1 MYHLNFCLRQFL
13 AKYEA
18 KMFIKAWKT
27 HFLDVLE
34 PFYSE
39 LNKQDCSLNIKVCQ
53 FSVSKNCLGVLD
65 HFVGLVL
72 KVFSTIGRD
81 WPKHLNRIISGSF
94 TQTLLDFFF
103 N

>member
-1 MYHLNFCLRQFL
+1 MYHLNFYLRQFL
-13 AKYEA
+13 EKYEA

-53 FSVSKNCLGVLD
+53 FSVSKNCLSVLD